1 MAQFSGPYAVAVGL
15 LGGSGL
21 GAGLDDYTDELA
33 HDPAR
38 RAIMAKVDVVADA
51 ECTDIFPH
59 QFPAVLTAE
68 LTDGR
73 TVVEKVLTTRGGPQ
87 RPLSFDEIAAKFATN
102 AGRNLDDDAVA
113 TLSAVCRDLAGA
125 STMDALLAP
134 LTLIDS

>member
-1 MAQFSGPYAVAVGL
+1 
-15 LGGSGL
+15 
-21 GAGLDDYTDELA
+21 
-33 HDPAR
+33 
-38 RAIMAKVDVVADA
+38 MAKVDVVADA

-102 AGRNLDDDAVA
+102 AGRNLDNDAVA
-113 TLSAVCRDLAGA
+113 TLSATCRDLAGA